1 MIAEISDTHY
11 LSASSS
17 NIGTLGVRVPVV
29 SIPTYKQKELS

>member
-1 MIAEISDTHY
+1 MMAESSDTHY

>member
-1 MIAEISDTHY
+1 MMAESTDTQY
-11 LSASSS
+11 LYASSS